1 MPLIFSD
8 YAISSIGARK
18 ERDIFMDDLIF
29 RFRQWMQG
37 RYGRDELYTGLLV
50 LYLILLVLNMF
61 FRKWMIFGIL
71 SWPVLIVA
79 FYRYF
84 SRNIE
89 QRELENRQ
97 FLSLLGRF
105 KGGLDKVD
113 WQTGSIRRT
122 PRASAGTSR
131 KPSGGPSVWVRLKEF
146 PQKKYASCPQC
157 RATLRLPRKR
167 GKHTVRCPRCG
178 NRFGVNILIGS
189 K

>member
-1 MPLIFSD
+1 
-8 YAISSIGARK
+8 
-18 ERDIFMDDLIF
+18 MDDLIF

-71 SWPVLIVA
+71 SWPVLVFA

-89 QRELENRQ
+89 QRELENRK
-97 FLSLLGRF
+97 FLALLGKC
-105 KGGLDKVD
+105 KGGLEKVD
-113 WQTGSIRRT
+113 WQTGSFRRQPNRT
-122 PRASAGTSR
+122 SSRASSR
-131 KPSGGPSVWVRLKEF
+131 KPSGDPSIWVKFKEF
-146 PQKKYASCPQC
+146 PRKKYAACPQC

-167 GKHTVRCPRCG
+167 GKHTVRCPCCG